1 MLSYKKDHPT
11 VYLYISETAKIIRSL
26 RKFLA
31 CGQLA
36 TEGAL
41 REANSLSKIS
51 IKIHNE
57 ENAVDFLVD
66 VDVPELLTEVLR
78 SLYEKYPNVFSSEEQ
93 VGQTN
98 LAEIF
103 Y

>member
-1 MLSYKKDHPT
+1 MLSYKKDHPS
-11 VYLYISETAKIIRSL
+11 VYLCISETAKIIRNL

-31 CGQLA
+31 YDQLA

-41 REANSLSKIS
+41 REANSLGEIS

-57 ENAVDFLVD
+57 ESAVEFLVG
-66 VDVPELLTEVLR
+66 VDVPKLLTDVLR
-78 SLYEKYPNVFSSEEQ
+78 SLYEEYPNVFSSEEQ